1 VFQCTSQIDKA
12 ILREVAVAK
21 ELIAAKRKER
31 ALLALKKKKLHEQQL
46 DRVDAFLLN
55 IEQVKATRG
64 PYNSTGI
71 IWVACNGT
79 SKPHRVMALL

>member
-1 VFQCTSQIDKA
+1 MVAYDCCQHVGLWNLQIDKA

-55 IEQVKATRG
+55 IEQVKPR
-64 PYNSTGI
+64 SI
-71 IWVACNGT
+71 
-79 SKPHRVMALL
+79 S

>member
-1 VFQCTSQIDKA
+1 MRGNSFSDRQFDAIGGCDCCHHVCKCTSQIDKA

-55 IEQVKATRG
+55 IEQVQATPG
-64 PYNSTGI
+64 F
-71 IWVACNGT
+71 
-79 SKPHRVMALL
+79 